1 MRLLSS
7 SVFVTRSCAKMYF
20 LLSPQLCLCL
30 SSWFVF
36 VSLNPLKLNTSIEK
50 NPPQKP
56 ALICVRLLSVSVHT
70 IGIHTLSFKAVFLLY
85 ANHKMWFLTT
95 KCALKKTQ
103 KGCFLDVTWCAQIC
117 SDRPRQP
124 SNDHRYTRKTKSQ
137 PYARAS
143 LRHQGQWEPTSPVS
157 HRV

>member
-7 SVFVTRSCAKMYF
+7 VLVIRSCATMYF

-36 VSLNPLKLNTSIEK
+36 VSLKPFEIKHFHWKKSSQKTCISMYTSSFRVRAYKWNKHIELQSGVPSLCQPDFWPQNVHKKKNT
-50 NPPQKP
+50 QK
-56 ALICVRLLSVSVHT
+56 
-70 IGIHTLSFKAVFLLY
+70 KAV
-85 ANHKMWFLTT
+85 
-95 KCALKKTQ
+95 
-103 KGCFLDVTWCAQIC
+103 FLDVTWCAQIWP
-117 SDRPRQP
+117 DRPRQP

-157 HRV
+157 RRV